1 MKYCALSMIV
11 FLLLGTYCRSSD
23 TETVEIRDEE
33 GRLERFQRNKKD
45 HKKEGLYQKLS
56 ADGKL
61 LEEAQYF
68 RDTLEG
74 PRKYYH
80 PNGAVESI
88 ETYKNGKY
96 HGKYLKFYENGT
108 PSIEQDFVAGA
119 MEGLSIRYYPNGAVE
134 ERVTMKNNEENGPF
148 QEYYD
153 NGNVKTVGVYAPFGE
168 ESALEQGVLQEYDEN
183 GQLVR
188 IADCVNGRCTT
199 RWKK

>member
-1 MKYCALSMIV
+1 MKHPFLILISS
-11 FLLLGTYCRSSD
+11 LLLGVSCQQSA
-23 TETVEIRDEE
+23 TETVEIRDDE

-45 HKKEGLYQKLS
+45 HKKEGLFQKWS

-74 PRKYYH
+74 PRKYFYA
-80 PNGAVESI
+80 NGAVESI

-108 PSIEQDFVAGA
+108 PCIDQDFVAGA
-119 MEGLSIRYYPNGAVE
+119 MEGWSIRYYPNGAVE

-148 QEYYD
+148 QEYYE
-153 NGNVKTVGVYAPFGE
+153 NGNLKTVGTYAPFGE
-168 ESALEQGVLQEYDEN
+168 ESALEQGVLQEYDED
-183 GQLVR
+183 GQTVR
-188 IADCVNGRCTT
+188 IADCLNGRCVT